1 MEVMPKMEREIM
13 FRVIKDIKELKR
25 FIVDAMIDHAERR
38 ALALIQQKNNLFFY
52 EQGFLDGLK
61 TVRDLISDDGLL
73 MYRYVLNEA
82 KEREDDKERDVF

>member
-1 MEVMPKMEREIM
+1 MMEREIK

-38 ALALIQQKNNLFFY
+38 ASALIQQNNNLFFY